1 MEKVKKIVNSPL
13 FISAVIGTIG
23 FLLMIQGNIM
33 YAGIAYGISVCKFI
47 DAFKEV

>member
-1 MEKVKKIVNSPL
+1 MDKIRKVVNNPL
-13 FISAVIGTIG
+13 FLSMVIGIIG